1 MVRAGTPIIT
11 ARLPARGGRPS
22 RAVSAGLA
30 DVILDAATHLF
41 LQDGFSA
48 TSMEAVAAAGGVS
61 KRTLYARFPD
71 KATLLQAAVAR
82 LIAAWRPEF
91 DAALDRASSVE
102 EALLS
107 AAREMLAAALQPDA
121 LMLYRLIVAES
132 GRFPDLGRL
141 LREAGA
147 GDAIGRIAA
156 ILRGT
161 DCPDPIWAA
170 SQFQYLVLT
179 GPQHRALGLGPPL
192 SPEDLDAWAARSVA
206 LFLRGYRG

>member
-30 DVILDAATHLF
+30 DIILDAATHLF
-41 LQDGFSA
+41 LQEGFGA
-48 TSMEAVAAAGGVS
+48 TSMEAVAAVSGVS

-71 KATLLQAAVAR
+71 KAALLQAAVAR
-82 LIAAWRPEF
+82 LITAWRPEF

-107 AAREMLAAALQPDA
+107 AARQMLAAALQPDA
-121 LMLYRLIVAES
+121 LLLYRLIVAES
-132 GRFPDLGRL
+132 GRFPDLGRVL
-141 LREAGA
+141 QEAGA

-156 ILRGT
+156 ILRGA

-170 SQFQYLVLT
+170 GQFQRLVLT
-179 GPQHRALGLGPPL
+179 GPQHRALGVGPPL
-192 SPEDLDAWAARSVA
+192 SPEDLDVWAARSVA